1 APAAPR
7 PGSNGS
13 GQAAEGERLL
23 VSPLAKRMAAQAGL
37 DLGAIKGSGP
47 HGRIVKADIDQALAA
62 GKPPA
67 MAPAPTAA
75 APAPAARPAA
85 PLPAGLEPEFELLP
99 LSAMRKTIARRM
111 QESKQQAPHFYM
123 TVDCEIDALLKLRRE
138 LNDEGGGKLTVND
151 LLIKLAALA
160 LMKVPAANA
169 AWAEGGIKL
178 YKSADISVAVA
189 TERGLVTP
197 VVRRAEQKGLATIS
211 REMAALAAKARDGKL
226 LPEDYQGGTFTI
238 SNLGMFGIKQFEAV
252 LNPPQACIL
261 AIGAGEKRPVVKN
274 DALAIATIMSCTLS
288 VDHRS
293 ADGAIGAQYLAAFKK
308 LVDSPLAMLL

>member
-1 APAAPR
+1 
-7 PGSNGS
+7 
-13 GQAAEGERLL
+13 
-23 VSPLAKRMAAQAGL
+23 
-37 DLGAIKGSGP
+37 
-47 HGRIVKADIDQALAA
+47 
-62 GKPPA
+62 
-67 MAPAPTAA
+67 
-75 APAPAARPAA
+75 
-85 PLPAGLEPEFELLP
+85 
-99 LSAMRKTIARRM
+99 
-111 QESKQQAPHFYM
+111 
-123 TVDCEIDALLKLRRE
+123 LKLRRE